1 MLITLLEEGDSTMN
15 PSYSILNT
23 ANSQNL
29 FRATQILFGKKC
41 VRSYLILRTNSE
53 KKGEN
58 RNEEGRK
65 RGSFSKWNLFLK
77 NKKHTTCF
85 YLIFTKI
92 HSRKNE
98 FRFS

>member
-53 KKGEN
+53 KKVKIEM
-58 RNEEGRK
+58 RREGK
-65 RGSFSKWNLFLK
+65 EVAFQNGTYS
-77 NKKHTTCF
+77 
-85 YLIFTKI
+85 
-92 HSRKNE
+92 
-98 FRFS
+98 